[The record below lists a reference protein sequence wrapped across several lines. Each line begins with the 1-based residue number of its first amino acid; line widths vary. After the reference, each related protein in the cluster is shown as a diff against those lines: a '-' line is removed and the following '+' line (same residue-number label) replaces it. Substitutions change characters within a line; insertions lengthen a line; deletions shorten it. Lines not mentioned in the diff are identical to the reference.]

1 MSSVGYKPKFYDCT
15 IEGIKRINSKNL
27 FILHWKDSKGDGTMP
42 IQVDQPSELILNRMK
57 EIVDGKRDKLY
68 LTRGMR
74 DIDVSYLGN
83 NKWQLFDEFDIL
95 NKQKVDTYNNKVFIF
110 KIIIFKVFYY
120 IRDEFSQRGRFDFII
135 SAVFRLANYVQFR
148 QALQRAF

>member
-1 MSSVGYKPKFYDCT
+1 MSSVRYKPKFYDCT
-15 IEGIKRINSKNL
+15 IEGIKHVNSKNL

-83 NKWQLFDEFDIL
+83 NKWQLFDEFDI
-95 NKQKVDTYNNKVFIF
+95 Y
-110 KIIIFKVFYY
+110 
-120 IRDEFSQRGRFDFII
+120 EFEMNI
-135 SAVFRLANYVQFR
+135 
-148 QALQRAF
+148 